1 MQKIYDSELNDLT
14 VYQLGSRIVNWYL
27 LDCEKG
33 IVIIDAGFSGHWH
46 QFVDALDR
54 LDRTFDE
61 TAALLLTH
69 AHIDHTGFAERA
81 RQRTSA
87 DVYIHTI
94 DAKAVRYDHG
104 DMPSELIDN
113 LWRPKTFFAF
123 ASAGIRQGAFGAKP
137 VHEVNTFED
146 GDILDVPGS
155 PQVILTPGHTIG
167 HCAFYLP
174 EHKILF
180 SGDAICTRSPVTL
193 KDHPPHVMQAGDDKK
208 LALKS
213 LEKFSSL
220 GEILL
225 LPGHGAPWKGDAQN
239 AVQNAQQMGPLL

>member
-1 MQKIYDSELNDLT
+1 MKKVFHSESNDLAI
-14 VYQLGSRIVNWYL
+14 YQLGSRIVNWYL
-27 LDCEKG
+27 LDSQDG
-33 IVIIDAGFSGHWH
+33 VVIIDTGFSGHW
-46 QFVDALDR
+46 QQLVDALAH
-54 LDRTFDE
+54 LGRTYDQVL
-61 TAALLLTH
+61 AVLLTH

-87 DVYIHTI
+87 DIYIHTI

-104 DMPSELIDN
+104 DMPSELTDN

-123 ASAGIRQGAFGAKP
+123 ASAALRQGAFGAKP
-137 VHEVNTFED
+137 VAEVNTFED
-146 GDILDVPGS
+146 DDVLDLPS
-155 PQVILTPGHTIG
+155 RPQVILTPGHTIG

-174 EHKILF
+174 EEKILF

-193 KDHPPHVMQAGDDKK
+193 QDHPPHVMEAGDDKK
-208 LALKS
+208 LALTS

-225 LPGHGAPWKGDAQN
+225 LPGHGASWKGDAHN
-239 AVQNAQQMGPLL
+239 AVQNAQKMGPLL